1 MRTFLIPRGATF
13 NPSAGAVAALVEKLA
28 EKGMLPAAA
37 GTATRAV
44 PADERESRTEPVP
57 KKLDAAWLDDPDR
70 IDVVLRWGTLEIHR
84 ADDFVCPEAAGIE
97 VIDTECACGEDL
109 AFEWDPDEVVSPFGA
124 ASGIFTEC
132 EECSR
137 TFNPAKRAAKVHG
150 KDVQGGAAY
159 RFAVVVEGAADPAL
173 KALLEETFG
182 RDFHEVAQK

>member
-1 MRTFLIPRGATF
+1 MRTFLIPKGATF

-28 EKGMLPAAA
+28 EKGLVSGA

-44 PADERESRTEPVP
+44 PADEQDARTEPVP

-70 IDVVLRWGTLEIHR
+70 TDVVLRWGSLEVHR
-84 ADDFVCPEAAGIE
+84 ADDFVYPEGSGIGAL
-97 VIDTECACGEDL
+97 DATCACGDDL
-109 AFEWDPDEVVSPFGA
+109 SFEWDPDEVVSPFGKA
-124 ASGIFTEC
+124 GGIFTEC
-132 EECSR
+132 EACSR
-137 TFNPAKRAAKVHG
+137 TFDPAKRAAKIHG

-159 RFAVVVEGAADPAL
+159 RFAVVVEGTPDPAL

>member
-1 MRTFLIPRGATF
+1 MRTFLIPKGATF
-13 NPSAGAVAALVEKLA
+13 NPSAGAVAALVEKLV
-28 EKGMLPAAA
+28 EKGLLPAAA

-44 PADERESRTEPVP
+44 PADERESRTEPIP

-70 IDVVLRWGTLEIHR
+70 CDVVLRWGSLELHR
-84 ADDFVCPEAAGIE
+84 ADDFVYPEGPGIGPL
-97 VIDTECACGEDL
+97 DSGCACREDL
-109 AFEWDPDEVVSPFGA
+109 GFEWDPDEVVSPFGA

-132 EECSR
+132 EACSR
-137 TFNPAKRAAKVHG
+137 TFDPAKRAAKIHG

-159 RFAVVVEGAADPAL
+159 RFAVVVEGAPDPAL